1 MEGAIDK
8 VNRECEKEKKSS
20 RWQGYSSV
28 INDVDGVEDGN
39 ILMMLTLLSMMMI
52 LMISMM
58 DVSIVDSV
66 GGTGS
71 KYMGQS

>member
-39 ILMMLTLLSMMMI
+39 ILMMLTLLLIMMI
-52 LMISMM
+52 LMISTT

-66 GGTGS
+66 DGTGNE
-71 KYMGQS
+71 YMGES